1 MILIPSP
8 FISSNFEIYSTACG
22 YYHLDILQASET
34 QLTLLWQ
41 IFQLTPLKI
50 RDSFPSP
57 ILSISSG
64 NLIVYSVPPNDNL
77 GVILHFSFCRP
88 HQPPGPCSFI
98 SLPPPLLPPFGFSS
112 HLTWPDGIGIAA
124 SGIVFFS
131 NISTHGYQSPN
142 IQTSRLVLYKFLS
155 KHPLKKSVPFR

>member
-8 FISSNFEIYSTACG
+8 FHLLQFWDIFDCLWVLSPGYPSSIWNST
-22 YYHLDILQASET
+22 HSTLTDLSTHST
-34 QLTLLWQ
+34 QNNKR
-41 IFQLTPLKI
+41 F
-50 RDSFPSP
+50 FPP
-57 ILSISSG
+57 VLSISSG

-124 SGIVFFS
+124 SGIIFFS